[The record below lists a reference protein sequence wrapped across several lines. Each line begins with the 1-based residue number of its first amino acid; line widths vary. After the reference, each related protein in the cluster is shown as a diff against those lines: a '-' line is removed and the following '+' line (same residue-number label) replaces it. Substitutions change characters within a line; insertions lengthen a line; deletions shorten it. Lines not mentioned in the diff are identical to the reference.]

1 MKEIFSKQNSFI
13 KDLKK
18 QKLKNSSLLFLD
30 NPKSINDVISYGLT
44 PRLVLVDKEK
54 QAKLEL
60 PQDAEVILTNEEI
73 IKMFSDTI
81 TPQGIVA
88 VFEFLPNKP
97 KVPQGN
103 FLVLD
108 GLQDAGNIGTLL
120 RSALGANF
128 QDVFLIDS
136 VHITNPKIVRSSMS
150 AVLRLGIYEMSRADF
165 CTFAKEHN
173 LNLAKCDMN
182 GLNIFETAP
191 KMPVGVVVG
200 SEGSGVSK
208 EVASL
213 CKTNISIPMANGLE
227 SLNAGVA
234 GSIIMFEI
242 TNKKGK

>member
-30 NPKSINDVISYGLT
+30 NPKSINDVISYGLS
-44 PRLVLVDKEK
+44 PRFVLVDKEK

-60 PQDAEVILTNEEI
+60 PEGAEVVLTNDEI
-73 IKMFSDTI
+73 IKMFASTI

-88 VFEFLPNKP
+88 VFEFLPKKP

-103 FLVLD
+103 YLVLD

-136 VHITNPKIVRSSMS
+136 VHITNTKIVRSSMS
-150 AVLRLGIYEMSRADF
+150 AVLRLGIYEMSREDF
-165 CTFAKEHN
+165 CSFAKQN
-173 LNLAKCDMN
+173 GLSLAKCDMD
-182 GLNIFETAP
+182 GINIFETIP
-191 KMPVGVVVG
+191 NTPVGIVVG